1 MQYLIIFLLA
11 LLNGLFA
18 MAEISI
24 ISSRKIRL
32 QHLAENGNWR
42 ARLALR
48 LANDPHKFLPT
59 VQIGM
64 TTISIIS
71 GVYGGTVLAEPL
83 QLALEKIS
91 WVANYAHAVSL
102 IIAVSLATFLTLVVG
117 ELVPKT

>member
-1 MQYLIIFLLA
+1 MQYIIIFLLA

-24 ISSRKIRL
+24 VSSRKIRL
-32 QHLAENGNWR
+32 QHLAENGSWR

-64 TTISIIS
+64 TTVSIIA
-71 GVYGGTVLAEPL
+71 GVYGGTALAEPL
-83 QLALEKIS
+83 KLELEKIS
-91 WVANYAHAVSL
+91 WISHYAHAV
-102 IIAVSLATFLTLVVG
+102 
-117 ELVPKT
+117 